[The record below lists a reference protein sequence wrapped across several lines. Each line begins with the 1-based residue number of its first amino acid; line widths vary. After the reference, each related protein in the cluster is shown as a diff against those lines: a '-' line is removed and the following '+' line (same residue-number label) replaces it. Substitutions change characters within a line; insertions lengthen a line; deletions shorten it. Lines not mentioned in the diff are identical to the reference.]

1 MKKKGFTLIELL
13 AVIVVLAIIALI
25 ATPIVMNVIS
35 NAQKGA
41 AERSADNYVKAVETL
56 IATERLDGE
65 PVEDGTYTID
75 ENGNIKSGD
84 VELTVELNGT
94 KPNGGSI
101 EIKDGQVVKNESSIK
116 VGDYTVT
123 FEDGKAEAKE
133 LAKLLDV
140 CQLTD
145 GEENEVGAEYNCNL
159 GDGDRTFYVLEAG
172 TSSKPA
178 TLILEG
184 NYDTTTQSWCDQNG
198 DYPNNSLLCQADGL
212 AAKLDEIALAWTK
225 LDRSQIGIPSAEQI
239 MVADGQAEDAY
250 IDYPMLN
257 NEWLWSWDNEAWGNS
272 VNGYWTSTPVE
283 GDSYSIW
290 LVYDDGSVNNDFVD
304 TDFGVRPVLMLSI

>member
-56 IATERLDGE
+56 IATKRLDGE
-65 PVEDGTYTID
+65 PVEDGTYEID

-101 EIKDGQVVKNESSIK
+101 EIQDGQVVKGNTSIK
-116 VGDYTVT
+116 VGDYTVV
-123 FEDGKAEAKE
+123 FKDGKATIKE

-140 CQLTD
+140 CELTD
-145 GEENEVGAEYNCNL
+145 GEENEVGAEYNCYL
-159 GDGDRTFYVLEAG
+159 GAGVRTFYVLETG

-178 TLILEG
+178 TLILEE

-212 AAKLDEIALAWTK
+212 AAKLDEIAEAWSK
-225 LDRSQIGIPSAEQI
+225 LDRSQIGIPSMEQI
-239 MVADGQAEDAY
+239 MIADGKKADAY
-250 IDYPMLN
+250 LDTPDLDSEWLLLN
-257 NEWLWSWDNEAWGNS
+257 NPNAS
-272 VNGYWTSTPVE
+272 GYWTSTHHADKSTAAWSVRF
-283 GDSYSIW
+283 YSE
-290 LVYDDGSVNNDFVD
+290 VGYDTVNRDNE
-304 TDFGVRPVLMLSI
+304 FGVRPVITLDI